1 MTLDTSISTADV
13 ADGINS
19 VAEVADGIRNG
30 RLSAVGVVEE
40 LFARADKLDPL
51 LGVYLA
57 RFDEEARASVIA
69 ADKAVIDGDPL
80 GPLHGVPIAIKDIIT
95 TVEGP
100 TTAQSL
106 VLPPS
111 WGGRSDA
118 PVVERLRAAG
128 AVIIGKT
135 TTMEFAIGLP
145 DPSKPF
151 PIPRNPWDKDRWTG
165 GSSSGTGAGV
175 AAGLFPA
182 GLGTDT
188 GGSVRIPAAYC
199 GITGLKPTYGL
210 VPKSGC
216 VPLGFSLDHIG
227 PMAHSAYDC
236 AILLSVMAG
245 YHASDPTSVHRPKK
259 DYTSELTGDLDGMR
273 IGVER
278 SIAARTPGADPSLDP
293 AFDEAVSHLMDAGA
307 TLVEIEVPSYEAL
320 VAIDMVLMT
329 SEAFSYHAP
338 WLKDRWHD
346 YGRYTREF
354 VALGALLSGG
364 DYVAAQRARRYVAM
378 QLQRSFD
385 LVDAI
390 VMPTASTGAPKY
402 ELLWESG
409 LGNVMGTL
417 FTGAWNSSALPVVAA
432 PMGFTDLNLPLSIQV
447 IGKPF
452 HDGEVLRVADALQRR
467 SDFHRRQPELAL
479 QC

>member
-1 MTLDTSISTADV
+1 MTVDTSVSSVTVD
-13 ADGINS
+13 DNLSS
-19 VAEVADGIRNG
+19 VAGIAKGIRSG
-30 RLSAVGVVEE
+30 KLSAIGVVEE
-40 LFARADKLDPL
+40 LFARADKFDRP
-51 LGVYLA
+51 LGVYLS
-57 RFDEEARASVIA
+57 RFDEEARSNAIV
-69 ADKAVIDGDPL
+69 ADKAVADGEPL

-111 WGGRSDA
+111 WGGGSDA
-118 PVVERLRAAG
+118 PVVERLRSAG
-128 AVIIGKT
+128 AIIVGKT

-151 PIPRNPWDKDRWTG
+151 PVPRNPWDRDRWTG

-236 AILLSVMAG
+236 ALLLSVMAG
-245 YHASDPTSVHRPKK
+245 YHATDPTSVHSPTK
-259 DYTSELTGDLDGMR
+259 DYTSELTGDLHGMR

-278 SIAARTPGADPSLDP
+278 SITARTPGVDPSLDP
-293 AFDEAVSHLMDAGA
+293 AFDEAVSHLIDAGA
-307 TLVEIEVPSYEAL
+307 TLVEIELPAYEAL

-329 SEAFSYHAP
+329 SEAFSYHST

-354 VALGALLSGG
+354 IALGALLSGG
-364 DYVAAQRARRYVAM
+364 DYVAAQRARRYVAE
-378 QLQRSFD
+378 QLRRPFD
-385 LVDAI
+385 SVDAI
-390 VMPTASTGAPKY
+390 VMPTAITGAPEY
-402 ELLWESG
+402 GLLWENG
-409 LGNVMGTL
+409 LGKVMATL
-417 FTGAWNSSALPVVAA
+417 LTGAWNSSALPVVAA
-432 PMGFTDLNLPLSIQV
+432 PMGFTDSSLPLSIQV

-452 HDGEVLRVADALQRR
+452 HDGEVLRVADALQKR
-467 SDFHRRQPELAL
+467 SDFHLRQPPLTL
-479 QC
+479 Q